1 MSEVAEFNFV
11 SEMPRVETRRSLL
24 QQIKDFWKE
33 TDGGAIPIPLAAKML
48 NKDPKTITRWVDKGK
63 VRAFKAGKQILVQI
77 DDLEKMLDEP
87 RDVGGRP
94 KKAS

>member
-1 MSEVAEFNFV
+1 
-11 SEMPRVETRRSLL
+11 
-24 QQIKDFWKE
+24 
-33 TDGGAIPIPLAAKML
+33 ML